1 MHYRHRINGD
11 LITETTFSH
20 LSKKDKFRRVIY
32 ISDEDFDKITKFVEE
47 NNISMWDMSVG
58 SKVEQ
63 KPSEALVIKENEPNS
78 ELSIIQFD

>member
-1 MHYRHRINGD
+1 MGY
-11 LITETTFSH
+11 S
-20 LSKKDKFRRVIY
+20 KDKFRRVIY

-58 SKVEQ
+58 PKVEQ